1 MLLRQ
6 FSQSLLLCCVNITS
20 PKIPEKYHVSKNT
33 RGKCKT
39 CGKVKDLK
47 SKDGKKKVKFQDVC
61 KTFMGA
67 FMGAKEAIALTDT
80 DEVVVDNCH
89 LFKIVCTN
97 FPILLKYVKTTIL
110 RPMNEKVVKY

>member
-20 PKIPEKYHVSKNT
+20 PKILEKYHVSKNT

-47 SKDGKKKVKFQDVC
+47 SKDGKKKVKFQDAC
-61 KTFMGA
+61 KT

-80 DEVVVDNCH
+80 DQVFVDNCH

-97 FPILLKYVKTTIL
+97 FPNLLEYVKTTIL